1 MQLKHDREFKC
12 VLLRVTTLDS
22 VEKQLNELFEDGW
35 QFHSVFSICLD
46 NEGATADYAV
56 VYK

>member
-1 MQLKHDREFKC
+1 MFF
-12 VLLRVTTLDS
+12 LRVTTIDS
-22 VEKQLNELFEDGW
+22 VEKQLNKLFEDGW